1 MRRGSAFVVRHQSAM
16 KLLSNIWSF
25 ILSGGFVFV
34 LTLFFNGMRTASR
47 TGHWLT
53 PTDEISSRLPF
64 SIVAGVVCGL
74 VFTYVTR
81 RKA

>member
-1 MRRGSAFVVRHQSAM
+1 
-16 KLLSNIWSF
+16 
-25 ILSGGFVFV
+25 V